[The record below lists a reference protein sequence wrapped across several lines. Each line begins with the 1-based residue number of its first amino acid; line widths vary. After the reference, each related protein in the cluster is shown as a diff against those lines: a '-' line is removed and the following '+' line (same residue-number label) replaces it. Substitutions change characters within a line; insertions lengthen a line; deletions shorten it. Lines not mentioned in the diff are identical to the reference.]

1 MPGTSS
7 GEQDDIV
14 QKLEALTSAN
24 VCTDSRRLIRDVKE
38 LIVLLQNAPLNREHL
53 ETAVRVHAI
62 TPGTA
67 KKYDHAIKFLQ
78 LATQLAKEPEFKE
91 LDRYAH
97 IIKCLATPELAAQE
111 QAKVLLEQ
119 ASLCQRGWLRC
130 SKGPSDSTRC

>member
-14 QKLEALTSAN
+14 QKLEPLTSAN

-38 LIVLLQNAPLNREHL
+38 LIVLLQSAPLNREHL

-78 LATQLAKEPEFKE
+78 LATQLAN
-91 LDRYAH
+91 
-97 IIKCLATPELAAQE
+97 
-111 QAKVLLEQ
+111 
-119 ASLCQRGWLRC
+119 
-130 SKGPSDSTRC
+130 